1 MNDMKQRLFA
11 MREELED
18 IADTGDD
25 PAAVVQLD
33 QSKVGRLSRMDALQA
48 QAMAKASGERRALQ
62 LREIDAALRRI
73 DDGSYGD
80 CERCEQPINPRRLDA
95 DPTARLCIDCASRS
109 ESLKPISV
117 RIGVCNSTP

>member
-80 CERCEQPINPRRLDA
+80 CERCEEPINPRRLDA

-109 ESLKPISV
+109 E
-117 RIGVCNSTP
+117 

>member
-1 MNDMKQRLFA
+1 MDNMKQKLVA
-11 MREELED
+11 LKNELER

-33 QSKVGRLSRMDALQA
+33 QTKVGRLSRMDALQA
-48 QAMAKASGERRALQ
+48 QAMAQASGERRAAQ

-80 CERCEQPINPRRLDA
+80 CERCETPINPRRLDA
-95 DPTARLCIDCASRS
+95 DPTARLCIDCASS
-109 ESLKPISV
+109 AE
-117 RIGVCNSTP
+117 

>member
-1 MNDMKQRLFA
+1 MNDLKQRLFA

-25 PAAVVQLD
+25 PAAVVELD

-80 CERCEQPINPRRLDA
+80 CERCEEPISPRRLDA

-109 ESLKPISV
+109 E
-117 RIGVCNSTP
+117 